1 MQEKN
6 KAMTEIRI
14 NILFCCIVVGMF
26 IVSRDYDFVKGTI
39 LGARTFPLLVGSL
52 LIVFACA
59 NIIGAMGRLKA
70 MHVPTP
76 AAKDPQE
83 SLSGSEILQDKD
95 DATQCN
101 RFNAFIRDNRVVCA
115 ILLMMIYYLLL
126 VFLGFIIGT
135 VILIPLMLY
144 LLEYRRP
151 INVLL
156 ITVVGTMLLFVA
168 FKVLLGVPLPTGLLF
183 G

>member
-6 KAMTEIRI
+6 KAMAEIRV

-26 IVSRDYDFVKGTI
+26 IVSRDYDFVEGTI

-52 LIVFACA
+52 LIVFACV

-70 MHVPTP
+70 VHAPVP

-83 SLSGSEILQDKD
+83 SLSGSEMLQEKA

-115 ILLMMIYYLLL
+115 ILLMGVYYLLL

-144 LLEYRRP
+144 LLEYRKP
-151 INVLL
+151 ISVLL
-156 ITVVGTMLLFVA
+156 ITVVGTMLLFVT
-168 FKVLLGVPLPTGLLF
+168 FKVLLGVPLPTGWLF

>member
-6 KAMTEIRI
+6 KAMAEIRI

-115 ILLMMIYYLLL
+115 ILLMVIYYLLL